1 MIDKKPLIV
10 IAGPTASGKSDRSVA
25 VAKRIGGE
33 IISADSMQVY
43 KKLDIGTAKITKEEM
58 QGVTHH
64 LIDVASV
71 ADTFSIADYK
81 CLANEAI
88 RGIYERGHVPILCG
102 GTGFYIQSVI
112 YDIDFSEEE
121 DKSIRVRLNKEL
133 EEKGAFYMHE
143 KLSLI
148 DPESAAIIHAN
159 NTKRVIRAL
168 EFYELHGSPIS
179 EHNKL
184 MKQRE
189 PKYDVM
195 YYAFTMDRDVL
206 YDRIDRRVD
215 IMLESGLLDEARWLF
230 NQGLSKEHTCMQAI
244 GYKEM
249 IEYIKG
255 DVSYDEAVAKLK
267 LNTRHYA
274 KRQLTWFRNER
285 GVRFID
291 VMKEDA
297 VDMIVKEYEKHV

>member
-58 QGVTHH
+58 QGVAHH

-71 ADTFSIADYK
+71 VDTFSIADYK

-133 EEKGAFYMHE
+133 EKKGAFYMHE

-168 EFYELHGSPIS
+168 SSLSFMAVRYQNIIS
-179 EHNKL
+179 L
-184 MKQRE
+184 
-189 PKYDVM
+189 
-195 YYAFTMDRDVL
+195 
-206 YDRIDRRVD
+206 
-215 IMLESGLLDEARWLF
+215 
-230 NQGLSKEHTCMQAI
+230 
-244 GYKEM
+244 
-249 IEYIKG
+249 
-255 DVSYDEAVAKLK
+255 
-267 LNTRHYA
+267 
-274 KRQLTWFRNER
+274 
-285 GVRFID
+285 
-291 VMKEDA
+291 
-297 VDMIVKEYEKHV
+297 